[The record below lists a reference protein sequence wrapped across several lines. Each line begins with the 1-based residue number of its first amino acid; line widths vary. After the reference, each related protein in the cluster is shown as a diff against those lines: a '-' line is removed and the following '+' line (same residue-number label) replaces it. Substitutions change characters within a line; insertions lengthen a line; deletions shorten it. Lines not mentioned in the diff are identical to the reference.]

1 MSVKIGFTVGVWDLF
16 HEGHLNLLKE
26 AKKHCDYLYVGIMTD
41 YWVRVQKSHDRPIE
55 SLEQRLVS
63 LKTCNLVDKIVIL
76 DTLDMTP
83 YLQMVDVWIKG
94 KEQKNMRPLYW
105 PNEIYIERTP
115 NISTSDLAKKL
126 KELGKCEI

>member
-1 MSVKIGFTVGVWDLF
+1 MSIKIGFTVGVWDLF

-41 YWVRVQKSHDRPIE
+41 YWVRIQKSHDRPIE

-63 LKTCNLVDKIVIL
+63 LKICNLVDKIVIL

>member
-1 MSVKIGFTVGVWDLF
+1 MSIKIGFTVGVWDLF

-26 AKKHCDYLYVGIMTD
+26 AKKHCDYLYVGAMTD